1 MPPWHSV
8 LPNNMPYLQPG
19 DILVDAGNSY
29 YKDTERRIK
38 HYSEK
43 GISFFGIGVSG
54 GEKGALLGPSIMG
67 VVAPGGAMPSEPCI
81 SAAVAVSAAVIGNLE
96 PEAAVAIAVPVGLL
110 GSYLYQLRFFL
121 NTFAIQKMDQYAVSA
136 ESGKLA
142 FWIGGVPVIISFVL
156 FVPLMFIAL
165 YLGAPVISDFMPRE
179 SSVSR

>member
-1 MPPWHSV
+1 MGS
-8 LPNNMPYLQPG
+8 Y
-19 DILVDAGNSY
+19 AGVY
-29 YKDTERRIK
+29 
-38 HYSEK
+38 
-43 GISFFGIGVSG
+43 GLGVMVTT
-54 GEKGALLGPSIMG
+54 ATIQLIYMG

-165 YLGAPVISDFMPRE
+165 YLGAPVISDFMPLQSLPNERMPYFAAV
-179 SSVSR
+179 SSAAAAT